1 MMTPGAQR
9 LFMATLLFASAS
21 DAIAQSFGASP
32 LPGSIF
38 GKDDEPRRDVSG
50 PSLSASEEPVVDL
63 RVEGN
68 KTIPASQI
76 LAQLQTRIG
85 RPYDPKIVQKDVKK
99 LASLSWFVDVQPL
112 YQRTP
117 EGHIVVFRVVE
128 RPTIR
133 YVEYLGNVRIRDKKL
148 EKETGLKAGG
158 AADPHAVEDG
168 RRKIE
173 DLYRQN
179 GFNLAQVSILEGL
192 KPGDK
197 GIVYIINEGN
207 SEKIWKVSFEGN
219 EFVSDGRLR
228 TQVQSKPGLLRI
240 FKGEL
245 DLEVLTADIDKL
257 TSYYRSFGYFQAK
270 VGRIV
275 EYDDEEGG
283 DWVNIRFVIHEGPRY
298 SVRNVSFIGN
308 QLFASDS
315 LALGIT
321 LPQGLEFEQAK
332 MNADVNW
339 LKEVYG
345 SRGYVFADVK
355 AEPVFLEEPG
365 QIDLVYHI
373 TEGKKWRVGRI
384 FIHIDGDNP
393 HTRIQ
398 TALNRLSFQPG
409 EIMDI
414 REVKASERRLQ
425 ASSLFHVDAARSV
438 YPKITYRIPE
448 LENTEFSADGGGESF
463 RGQSPDVVPVPEAS
477 AGGDQ
482 VYEVRMPV
490 ATAPAAE
497 EAIDVHLDFTKPG
510 QPAIQ
515 HVAHQAPKTVEQD
528 AVGWS
533 APAAGAPAGTPSSNP
548 YGNLQVPSQ
557 NPYQPQPVAVTTTPY
572 SKAAPENHG
581 MAERM
586 PGFGGTVPRATSPQ
600 TAPIGNSGQNAV
612 QPAQF
617 ASPLPGPQPQYL
629 PPGPVVTDPS
639 VTPLP
644 GGSTILPGDPWG
656 PPGQPYA
663 DPAVDVIVNL
673 EETQTGRL
681 MVGVGV
687 NSDAGVVGQI
697 LLDERNFDWRRL
709 PRSWQDFADGTAFRG
724 DGQRFRIE
732 AAPGTR
738 VQRYLISFTQ
748 PYLMDTPVSLSLSAS
763 YFDRIYRDWDE
774 QRVGGRVGI
783 GYQWTENDLSA
794 LLSYRG
800 EDVFIS
806 NVSDPGLIDFQE
818 VLGHN
823 ALHGFGVTITNDTRD
838 NPFLA
843 TTGHYLQLSAEQ
855 VLGSFTYPK
864 AEIDARKYFL
874 VNERPDH
881 SGRHVV
887 SVGTRLGFAGNDT
900 PIYDRFF
907 AGGFSTMRGFDFRG
921 ASPVVD
927 DVQVGG
933 DFQWLN
939 SVEYLFP
946 ITADDMLHGV
956 AFCDFGTTEPNVSI
970 NDFRVA
976 PGVGLRITVPAMGPA
991 PIALDFAWPV
1001 VRADTDDTQV
1011 FSFFIGFM
1019 R

>member
-1 MMTPGAQR
+1 
-9 LFMATLLFASAS
+9 
-21 DAIAQSFGASP
+21 
-32 LPGSIF
+32 
-38 GKDDEPRRDVSG
+38 
-50 PSLSASEEPVVDL
+50 
-63 RVEGN
+63 
-68 KTIPASQI
+68 
-76 LAQLQTRIG
+76 
-85 RPYDPKIVQKDVKK
+85 
-99 LASLSWFVDVQPL
+99 
-112 YQRTP
+112 
-117 EGHIVVFRVVE
+117 
-128 RPTIR
+128 
-133 YVEYLGNVRIRDKKL
+133 
-148 EKETGLKAGG
+148 
-158 AADPHAVEDG
+158 
-168 RRKIE
+168 
-173 DLYRQN
+173 
-179 GFNLAQVSILEGL
+179 
-192 KPGDK
+192 
-197 GIVYIINEGN
+197 
-207 SEKIWKVSFEGN
+207 
-219 EFVSDGRLR
+219 
-228 TQVQSKPGLLRI
+228 
-240 FKGEL
+240 
-245 DLEVLTADIDKL
+245 
-257 TSYYRSFGYFQAK
+257 
-270 VGRIV
+270 
-275 EYDDEEGG
+275 
-283 DWVNIRFVIHEGPRY
+283 
-298 SVRNVSFIGN
+298 
-308 QLFASDS
+308 
-315 LALGIT
+315 
-321 LPQGLEFEQAK
+321 
-332 MNADVNW
+332 
-339 LKEVYG
+339 
-345 SRGYVFADVK
+345 
-355 AEPVFLEEPG
+355 
-365 QIDLVYHI
+365 
-373 TEGKKWRVGRI
+373 VGRI
-384 FIHIDGDNP
+384 FVHIDGENP

-409 EIMDI
+409 EIIDI

-425 ASSLFHVDAARSV
+425 ASSLFHVDAARNV

-477 AGGDQ
+477 TAGDQ

-490 ATAPAAE
+490 ASTPAAD
-497 EAIDVHLDFTKPG
+497 EAIDVHLDFTKGTNQIAPSPNPFPADAG
-510 QPAIQ
+510 GERSQPAVQ
-515 HVAHQAPKTVEQD
+515 HVVNQAPKTAEQD
-528 AVGWS
+528 AVGWQS
-533 APAAGAPAGTPSSNP
+533 APAPPANKA
-548 YGNLQVPSQ
+548 YGNLSIPTQ
-557 NPYQPQPVAVTTTPY
+557 NPYQPPMAVAPTPY
-572 SKAAPENHG
+572 STPAPANRG

-586 PGFGGTVPRATSPQ
+586 PGFGGQTPRATSPQ
-600 TAPIGNSGQNAV
+600 TAPIPSGTQNAV
-612 QPAQF
+612 QPAQY
-617 ASPLPGPQPQYL
+617 AAPLPGQQPQYIA
-629 PPGPVVTDPS
+629 PGPVIPDPT
-639 VTPLP
+639 VTPIP

-663 DPAVDVIVNL
+663 DPAVDVLVNL

-697 LLDERNFDWRRL
+697 LLDERNFDWTRL
-709 PRSWQDFADGTAFRG
+709 PTSWQDFADGTAFRG
-724 DGQRFRIE
+724 AGQRFRIE

-738 VQRYLISFTQ
+738 VQRYLISFTE
-748 PYLMDTPVSLSLSAS
+748 PYLMDTPISLSLSAS

-774 QRVGGRVGI
+774 QRVGGRVGL

-794 LLSYRG
+794 LVSYRG
-800 EDVFIS
+800 EDVLIS
-806 NVSDPGLIDFQE
+806 NVSNPGLIDFQE
-818 VLGHN
+818 VVGHN
-823 ALHGFGVTITNDTRD
+823 ALHGFGLTVTNDTRD

-843 TTGHYLQLSAEQ
+843 TMGHYLQFSVEQ
-855 VLGSFTYPK
+855 VIGSFSYPK

-881 SGRHVV
+881 SGRHVI
-887 SVGTRLGFAGNDT
+887 SVGTRLGFAGDDT

>member
-1 MMTPGAQR
+1 MKPGVRR
-9 LFMATLLFASAS
+9 LFMAMLFLASSA
-21 DAIAQSFGASP
+21 DAVAQNFGASP
-32 LPGSIF
+32 LPNSVF
-38 GKDDEPRRDVSG
+38 GKEKSDPRKEVSG

-68 KTIPASQI
+68 KTIPTTQI
-76 LAQLQTRIG
+76 LSQVQTRIG

-99 LASLSWFVDVQPL
+99 LASLPWFVDVQPL

-148 EKETGLKAGG
+148 AKETGLKAGG

-197 GIVYIINEGN
+197 GVVYIINEGPA
-207 SEKIWKVSFEGN
+207 EKIWSISFEGN
-219 EFVSDGRLR
+219 EFVSDGRLK
-228 TQVQSKPGLLRI
+228 TQVQSKPGLIKL
-240 FKGEL
+240 FQGEL
-245 DLEVLTADIDKL
+245 DKEMLKADRDKL
-257 TSYYRSFGYFQAK
+257 TAYYRSFGFFQAR
-270 VGRIV
+270 VGEPIV
-275 EYDDEEGG
+275 EYDEDG
-283 DWVNIRFVIHEGPRY
+283 DSKWVNIRWVIHEGPRY

-308 QLFASDS
+308 ELFASDS
-315 LALGIT
+315 LALGIE
-321 LPQGLEFEQAK
+321 LPQGDPFEQAK

-345 SRGYVFADVK
+345 SQGYVFADVK
-355 AEPVFLEEPG
+355 AEPVYLEEPG

-373 TEGKKWRVGRI
+373 TEGKRWCVGRI
-384 FIHIDGDNP
+384 FIHINGDNP

-398 TALNRLSFQPG
+398 TALNRLSIQPG

-425 ASSLFHVDAARSV
+425 ASTLFHADAARGV

-448 LENTEFSADGGGESF
+448 LENTEFTADNGGESF
-463 RGQSPDVVPVPEAS
+463 RGQSPEVVPVPEAS
-477 AGGDQ
+477 TAGDR

-490 ATAPAAE
+490 AAAPAGGDVM
-497 EAIDVHLDFTKPG
+497 DVHLEFTKD
-510 QPAIQ
+510 QPAVQ
-515 HVAHQAPKTVEQD
+515 HVANQVPKTLEQD
-528 AVGWS
+528 AAGWAS
-533 APAAGAPAGTPSSNP
+533 APLPAAAPPAQNP
-548 YGNLQVPSQ
+548 YSNLPVATQ
-557 NPYQPQPVAVTTTPY
+557 NPYQPPQPVAVTPTPY
-572 SKAAPENHG
+572 SNLAPANHG
-581 MAERM
+581 MAQTM
-586 PGFGGTVPRATSPQ
+586 PGFGGQVPRATSPQ
-600 TAPIGNSGQNAV
+600 TAPIVGGQNAV

-617 ASPLPGPQPQYL
+617 AAPLPGPQPQYV
-629 PPGPVVTDPS
+629 PPGPVVPDPS
-639 VTPLP
+639 VTPIP

-656 PPGQPYA
+656 PPGQPYT

-697 LLDERNFDWRRL
+697 LLDERNFDWTRL
-709 PRSWQDFADGTAFRG
+709 PTSWNDFADGTAFRG
-724 DGQRFRIE
+724 AGQRFRIE

-738 VQRYLISFTQ
+738 VQRYLISFTE

-763 YFDRIYRDWDE
+763 YFKRIYRDWDE
-774 QRVGGRVGI
+774 QRTGGRVGL

-794 LLSYRG
+794 LVSYRG
-800 EDVFIS
+800 ENVQIS
-806 NVSDPGLIDFQE
+806 NVSDPTLPDFQE
-818 VLGHN
+818 VVGNN
-823 ALHGFGVTITNDTRD
+823 ALHGFGLTVTNDTRD

-843 TTGHYLQLSAEQ
+843 TTGHYLQTSVEQ

-874 VNERPDH
+874 VRERPDH
-881 SGRHVV
+881 SGRHVI
-887 SVGTRLGFAGNDT
+887 SVGTRLGFAGDNT

-927 DVQVGG
+927 GVQVGG

-976 PGVGLRITVPAMGPA
+976 PGLGLRITVPAMGPA